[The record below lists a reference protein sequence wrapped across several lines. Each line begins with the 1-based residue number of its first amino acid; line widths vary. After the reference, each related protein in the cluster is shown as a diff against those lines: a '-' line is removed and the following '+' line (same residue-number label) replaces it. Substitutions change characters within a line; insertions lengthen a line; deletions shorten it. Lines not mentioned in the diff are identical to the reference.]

1 VIALSGNIITTRV
14 IHFLRATNLSSVR
27 ASIWCCGPISQ
38 YNATSLA
45 DGPDR
50 ISLLIGAILRKRMT
64 MRGFIVFDDF
74 GNLHREF
81 ARQMDGWIRHGKIQ
95 YREEMMPDL

>member
-1 VIALSGNIITTRV
+1 MALSENIITTRV
-14 IHFLRATNLSSVR
+14 IHFLRDTSLSSVR

-38 YNATSLA
+38 FNAKSLP

-74 GNLHREF
+74 GNLYREF
-81 ARQMDGWIRHGKIQ
+81 ARQMDGRIRHGKFQ